1 LRRSCVHAY
10 ARGVTPLGDPGA
22 RAALL
27 LALALLGLVPASPSQ
42 HPVVDSSPA
51 DGVAIES
58 VPTLLVTVSDR
69 PVLSQH
75 MRLGEGQRVLW
86 LMTVSAP
93 TVGVPASVLGS
104 VRSSPSV
111 LSAGLVAQGLTG
123 RGPPSSTNG

>member
-1 LRRSCVHAY
+1 VHAY
-10 ARGVTPLGDPGA
+10 ARGVTRLGDPRG

-27 LALALLGLVPASPSQ
+27 LALALLGLVAASRSSEQ
-42 HPVVDSSPA
+42 HPVVGSSRA

-58 VPTLLVTVSDR
+58 VPTLLVTASDR
-69 PVLSQH
+69 PVFSQH
-75 MRLGEGQRVLW
+75 VRLGEGQRELW

-111 LSAGLVAQGLTG
+111 LSAGLVARGLTG
-123 RGPPSSTNG
+123 RGPPSSTIG

>member
-1 LRRSCVHAY
+1 MT
-10 ARGVTPLGDPGA
+10 GLGDPRG
-22 RAALL
+22 RAAVL
-27 LALALLGLVPASPSQ
+27 LALALLGLVPASRPSAQ

-51 DGVAIES
+51 DSVAIES
-58 VPTLLVTVSDR
+58 VPTLLVTSSDR

-75 MRLGEGQRVLW
+75 MRLDEGQRALW

-93 TVGVPASVLGS
+93 VGVPATVPRS

-123 RGPPSSTNG
+123 RGPPSSSNG

>member
-1 LRRSCVHAY
+1 VHAY
-10 ARGVTPLGDPGA
+10 ARGVTRLGDPRG

-27 LALALLGLVPASPSQ
+27 LALALLGLVAASRSSAQ
-42 HPVVDSSPA
+42 HPVVGSSPA

-58 VPTLLVTVSDR
+58 VPTLLVTASDR

-75 MRLGEGQRVLW
+75 VRLGEVQRTLW

-93 TVGVPASVLGS
+93 TVGVPASVPRS

>member
-1 LRRSCVHAY
+1 VHAY
-10 ARGVTPLGDPGA
+10 ARGVTPLGDLGG

-27 LALALLGLVPASPSQ
+27 LALAFLGLVPASPSSAQ

-75 MRLGEGQRVLW
+75 MRLAEGQRALW